1 MNSIRTA
8 VWTILVLAVALAAAC
23 ADSPVEAP
31 GDGDPSASL
40 LDTDLVGEL
49 VPVLERDAPLAADEV
64 VEETIGPLGGTI
76 ELTEAGLVVVVPTG
90 ALASTTTIRVVAP
103 AGNLVGYHFFPEGL
117 AFTVP
122 ILALQNLK
130 LTDVAIP
137 DINPASNLIAAY
149 FEGDLEPNVTA
160 LEVLP
165 LDVRGIWGLLEI
177 SHFSG
182 YVVATN

>member
-23 ADSPVEAP
+23 ADSPVEL
-31 GDGDPSASL
+31 GDRDPSASL
-40 LDTDLVGEL
+40 LDTDLVGEA
-49 VPVLERDAPLAADEV
+49 VNVLERDSPFAADEV
-64 VEETIGPLGGTI
+64 VEKTIGPLGGTI
-76 ELTEAGLVVVVPTG
+76 ELPEAGLVVVVPTG
-90 ALASTTTIRVVAP
+90 ALAAPTTIRVVAP
-103 AGNLVGYHFFPEGL
+103 AGDLVGYQFSPEGL
-117 AFTVP
+117 TFTVP

-130 LTDVAIP
+130 LTEVAISA
-137 DINPASNLIAAY
+137 INPQSDLIAAY
-149 FEGDLEPNVTA
+149 FEGDLEPSVTA

-165 LDVRGIWGLLEI
+165 FDVRGVWGLFEI